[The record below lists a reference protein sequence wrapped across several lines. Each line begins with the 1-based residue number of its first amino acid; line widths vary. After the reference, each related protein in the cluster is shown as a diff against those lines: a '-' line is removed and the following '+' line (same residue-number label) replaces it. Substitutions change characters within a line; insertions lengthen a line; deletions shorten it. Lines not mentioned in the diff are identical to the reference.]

1 MDRGGADDKVHIVGD
16 VLGVMALENGYS
28 GFFQRH
34 NVRALADIRTRD
46 HDVHPLQDLRQRGH
60 GHAADADQMSLSS
73 GRQIIVKFS
82 HNALPCFSMC
92 AECAPP
98 PLADGT
104 KMC

>member
-46 HDVHPLQDLRQRGH
+46 LDAHPLQDLRQRGH
-60 GHAADADQMSLSS
+60 GHAAYSDQISLSA
-73 GRQIIVKFS
+73 GRHVIFKIS
-82 HNALPCFSMC
+82 HIPSEKPKKKL
-92 AECAPP
+92 
-98 PLADGT
+98 DGNNN
-104 KMC
+104 KC